1 MLQGIEN
8 NLFLL
13 DYERLEWYVDMRGFR
28 FEHGLRNSIVEWVKE
43 YVELAKMR
51 IRLDRAVEYIR
62 TKQARK
68 VYMEVGKVV
77 EEVLKVF
84 EEYLL
89 EYIENSN
96 FRVND

>member
-1 MLQGIEN
+1 
-8 NLFLL
+8 
-13 DYERLEWYVDMRGFR
+13 
-28 FEHGLRNSIVEWVKE
+28 
-43 YVELAKMR
+43 
-51 IRLDRAVEYIR
+51 
-62 TKQARK
+62 
-68 VYMEVGKVV
+68 MEVGKVV